1 MKKAFKI
8 LIVTLTLFTV
18 LESATAQ
25 STTPRYY
32 GANNDNTGR
41 ALNWNW
47 IAKTDATGA
56 DTLKFTPNGYT
67 TTIRATLT
75 DSLGLSITSTT
86 KSYAGDK
93 IQVIASGASGTK
105 LKFIGTNFQ
114 TAGTAT
120 LSSGLFAVVD
130 LVFSGTKWIEA
141 SRVVQ

>member
-1 MKKAFKI
+1 MKKIIFLSLLSVI
-8 LIVTLTLFTV
+8 GFL
-18 LESATAQ
+18 SATAQ
-25 STTPRYY
+25 STTPRYF

-67 TTIRATLT
+67 TTIRLTMT
-75 DSLGLSITSTT
+75 DSLGVSITSTS

-93 IQVIASGASGTK
+93 IRVIASGASGTK
-105 LKFIGTNFQ
+105 VKFIGSNWQ
-114 TAGTAT
+114 TTGTAT
-120 LSSGLFAVVD
+120 LSSGLFAVID
-130 LVFSGTKWIEA
+130 LVFSGTKWVEA